1 MIKEIGSFKFPG
13 FYESIFSNSDEFI
26 DMEYN
31 DKIEI
36 ADRFGILEEDI
47 TVVYEYNNFQKYERD
62 VCKEFMKNYV
72 DEIKEVLPSE
82 ITNYHE
88 FKFDIIEEEDNIVI
102 ISPKYYNYSTDRC
115 YCNIETNRKTLK
127 LIKEY
132 TLKLNGVTEYLLNNF
147 TSCDGFISF
156 VSNDIDVWKKLD
168 IEDYEQNM
176 LIALLDM
183 LISLSDKE
191 GFEYIIITTWENV
204 SNYYYASPT
213 IYYKNKE
220 ITMKELEDLFPQ

>member
-1 MIKEIGSFKFPG
+1 MIKEIGSFRFPG

-47 TVVYEYNNFQKYERD
+47 EVVYEYDNFQEYEID
-62 VCKEFMKNYV
+62 VCKEFMNNYI
-72 DEIKEVLPSE
+72 EKIKEVLPSD
-82 ITNYHE
+82 ITNYYE
-88 FKFDIIEEEDNIVI
+88 FKFDIVEEENNIVVV
-102 ISPKYYNYSTDRC
+102 SPKYYNYSTDRC

-127 LIKEY
+127 LIKEH
-132 TLKLNGVTEYLLNNF
+132 TLRLNGVIAYLLRNF
-147 TSCDGFISF
+147 TSRDGFISF
-156 VSNDIDVWKKLD
+156 VSNDIEVWKELD

-176 LIALLDM
+176 FIALSDM
-183 LISLSDKE
+183 LISLSDE
-191 GFEYIIITTWENV
+191 QGFEDIILTTWENV
-204 SNYYYASPT
+204 SNYCYASPT